1 MRIIFQCDRCATAY
15 TMQMPDGIGTVGVAV
30 TCPCGNVV
38 QHEFHVPRVD
48 ETGLVR
54 VMVQETVKSNTRMGG

>member
-38 QHEFHVPRVD
+38 QHEFQTPPATLAGAVWV
-48 ETGLVR
+48 VA
-54 VMVQETVKSNTRMGG
+54 QEAVKSNTRMGG